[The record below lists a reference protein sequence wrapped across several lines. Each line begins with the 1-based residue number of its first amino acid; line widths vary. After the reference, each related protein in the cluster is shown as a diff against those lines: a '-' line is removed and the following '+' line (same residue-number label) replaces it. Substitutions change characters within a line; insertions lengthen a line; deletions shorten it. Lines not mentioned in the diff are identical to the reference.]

1 MLFNDGKLHANELIA
16 GKANLI
22 ATLNQGLAF
31 RTGKKEKPGLISF
44 FFTATSNSISVLMFR
59 NGTKTIDL
67 FDKVQSGHH
76 SNHVKW
82 LWAFDKK

>member
-1 MLFNDGKLHANELIA
+1 MACERINC

-44 FFTATSNSISVLMFR
+44 YSTNNSISVLMFR
-59 NGTKTIDL
+59 KGTKTIDL
-67 FDKVQSGHH
+67 FDKTQSHTIKITLNGFGLLIKNDYCLL
-76 SNHVKW
+76 S
-82 LWAFDKK
+82 